1 MFDTFFW
8 VSSQLSESGPIYI
21 CYFCTINPYIFDL
34 GTTSDIFLGELSL
47 STDFTIKFCQ
57 NSDWISPLATSPK
70 CTAPGTKLSSTHCLL
85 AKQVSCSG
93 QPKGRVGWGK
103 TNSFKSNLFPSVVDD
118 VKSTLGCPAH
128 LPSSY
133 CRLPRCLPPPC
144 PWPRRSAGRRG
155 APHPSSP
162 GSPPPSQWPLT
173 LRRVASGLGACRP
186 TLISGKKPP
195 DRPSGDGG

>member
-70 CTAPGTKLSSTHCLL
+70 CSESVCENHEKAFWFTLSLSLEREPKYYANILNILISST
-85 AKQVSCSG
+85 
-93 QPKGRVGWGK
+93 K
-103 TNSFKSNLFPSVVDD
+103 TTK
-118 VKSTLGCPAH
+118 
-128 LPSSY
+128 
-133 CRLPRCLPPPC
+133 
-144 PWPRRSAGRRG
+144 
-155 APHPSSP
+155 
-162 GSPPPSQWPLT
+162 
-173 LRRVASGLGACRP
+173 
-186 TLISGKKPP
+186 
-195 DRPSGDGG
+195 

>member
-70 CTAPGTKLSSTHCLL
+70 CNEANPSLYTDTTADHNSSSSEDSLL
-85 AKQVSCSG
+85 DLMEGSFHLHSSDNFDSYLEELGVGYILRQLAALAFPIITVS
-93 QPKGRVGWGK
+93 
-103 TNSFKSNLFPSVVDD
+103 
-118 VKSTLGCPAH
+118 GCPA
-128 LPSSY
+128 
-133 CRLPRCLPPPC
+133 
-144 PWPRRSAGRRG
+144 
-155 APHPSSP
+155 PSSP
-162 GSPPPSQWPLT
+162 PPPAPSPCRWSIQT
-173 LRRVASGLGACRP
+173 DAGLRSHVITFLPGEGVQD
-186 TLISGKKPP
+186 TTM
-195 DRPSGDGG
+195 DGRQVGYSRF

>member
-70 CTAPGTKLSSTHCLL
+70 CMGITWA
-85 AKQVSCSG
+85 
-93 QPKGRVGWGK
+93 
-103 TNSFKSNLFPSVVDD
+103 
-118 VKSTLGCPAH
+118 
-128 LPSSY
+128 Y
-133 CRLPRCLPPPC
+133 
-144 PWPRRSAGRRG
+144 
-155 APHPSSP
+155 
-162 GSPPPSQWPLT
+162 
-173 LRRVASGLGACRP
+173 LGAIIIQRMQYKLQKSATMVGKGNLCAIGE
-186 TLISGKKPP
+186 TLIPNKHW
-195 DRPSGDGG
+195 